1 MVSSSS
7 DFTFKQRQIGEWR
20 VSTIEFSN
28 AKSAPL
34 CLPIKGYIAN
44 FVPPESDV
52 GKMRSSLWKP
62 LIASEVKD
70 ARGASAWNA
79 SSEFAISL
87 AFSFNTNS
95 GWHGRRPL
103 DVENFVKPVVDA
115 IAAGLFCCKSTDPRS
130 IAKWC
135 YDDSNFKTLLIH
147 RLPDAET
154 RCDEGIAV
162 CVSVR

>member
-1 MVSSSS
+1 MVSSSN
-7 DFTFKQRQIGEWR
+7 DFTFKQRQIREWR
-20 VSTIEFSN
+20 VPTIEFAS
-28 AKSAPL
+28 AKNAPL

-44 FVPPESDV
+44 SIPSDPC
-52 GKMRSSLWKP
+52 KERIKAWKL

-70 ARGASAWNA
+70 ARGVSAWDASA
-79 SSEFAISL
+79 EFAVSL
-87 AFSFNTNS
+87 AFSFNMSS
-95 GWHGRRPL
+95 GWHGRGSL
-103 DVENFVKPVVDA
+103 DVDNYVKRVIDA
-115 IAAGLFCCKSTDPRS
+115 IAAGLFCHKSTDPRS

-154 RCDEGIAV
+154 CRDEGIAV